1 MPLLL
6 EGVRILAVSQFGAG
20 PFASMMLAEL
30 GAEIIKIEDP
40 SVGGDVSRSVP
51 PYNLEGDS
59 LYFQSFN
66 RNKKSITLNLKS
78 PEGQHIFHQLVQ
90 VSHAVFNN
98 LRGDQVEKLGL
109 DYASLRNVN
118 PRVVC
123 CSLSGF
129 GTTGERA
136 GEPGYD
142 YLMQACTGYMSM
154 TGDPNTPPATCG
166 VSVID
171 HAAGFAAAL
180 GLVAALYSAEKTG
193 VGRNVE
199 VSLIDTAVS
208 MLTYLAIWNLNKGF
222 KPVRRPGSAHQTL
235 VPVQTFQTQDGYIVL
250 FCAKEKFWQE
260 LCVALGIPEMAT
272 GERFKDFAARH
283 NNREETISAVQK
295 ILLTRTTSEWLRLLR
310 GKVPCAPVNDLS
322 QALSDPFLQE
332 RGMIVETEHPLFG
345 KIRQASGPFKVSDA
359 QVCHRRA
366 PAMGEHTAQVL
377 REYLGYDGQ
386 QIAALNKKRVV

>member
-6 EGVRILAVSQFGAG
+6 EGVRVLAISQFGAG

-51 PYNLEGDS
+51 PYNVEGDS

-66 RNKKSITLNLKS
+66 RNKKSVTLNLKS
-78 PEGQHIFHQLVQ
+78 PEGQQIFHQLVQ

-98 LRGDQVEKLGL
+98 LRGDQVGKLGL
-109 DYASLRNVN
+109 DYASLQQVN
-118 PRVVC
+118 PRIVC

-136 GEPGYD
+136 SEPGYD
-142 YLMQACTGYMSM
+142 YLMQALTGYMSM
-154 TGDPNTPPATCG
+154 TGDPSTSPATCG

-180 GLVAALYSAEKTG
+180 ALVAALYSVEKTG

-199 VSLIDTAVS
+199 VSLIDIAVS

-222 KPVRRPGSAHQTL
+222 KPLRRPGSAHQTL
-235 VPVQTFQTQDGYIVL
+235 VPVQTFQTQDGYLVL
-250 FCAKEKFWQE
+250 FCAKEKFWRE
-260 LCVALGIPEMAT
+260 LCVAMGVPEMASD
-272 GERFKDFAARH
+272 ERFKDFGARH
-283 NNREETISAVQK
+283 KNREEAVAAVQR
-295 ILLTRTTSEWLRLLR
+295 ILLTKPTREWLRLLR

-322 QALSDPFLQE
+322 QALSDPFLHE
-332 RGMIVETEHPLFG
+332 RGMIVETDHPVFG
-345 KIRQASGPFKVSDA
+345 RVKQVAGPFKVSDS

-366 PAMGEHTAQVL
+366 PAMGEHTARVL
-377 REYLGYDGQ
+377 EDYLGYDEQ
-386 QIAALNKKRVV
+386 QIEALSKKHIV

>member
-1 MPLLL
+1 MSLLL
-6 EGVRILAVSQFGAG
+6 EGVRILAISQFGAG

-40 SVGGDVSRSVP
+40 SAGGDVSRSVP

-66 RNKKSITLNLKS
+66 RNKKSLTLNLKS
-78 PEGQHIFHQLVQ
+78 PEGRQIFHQLVR

-98 LRGDQVEKLGL
+98 LRGDQVAKLGL
-109 DYASLRNVN
+109 DYASLEEVN
-118 PRVVC
+118 PRIVC

-129 GTTGERA
+129 GNTGERA
-136 GEPGYD
+136 SEPGYD
-142 YLMQACTGYMSM
+142 YLMQAYTGYMSM
-154 TGDPNTPPATCG
+154 TGDPSAPPATCG

-235 VPVQTFQTQDGYIVL
+235 VPVQTFRTQDGYIVL
-250 FCAKEKFWQE
+250 FCAKEKFWHE
-260 LCVALGIPEMAT
+260 LCVAMGVPEMASDD
-272 GERFKDFAARH
+272 RFKDFAARH
-283 NNREETISAVQK
+283 KNREETVAAVQN
-295 ILLTRTTSEWLRLLR
+295 ILLTKTTSQWLQILR
-310 GKVPCAPVNDLS
+310 GKVPCAPVNDLT
-322 QALSDPFLQE
+322 QASGDPFLRE
-332 RGMIVETEHPLFG
+332 RGMIVETQHPVFG
-345 KIRQASGPFKVSDA
+345 KIKQVAGPFKVSDS

-366 PAMGEHTAQVL
+366 PTMGEDTAQVL
-377 REYLGYDGQ
+377 RDYLGYDEQ
-386 QIAALNKKRVV
+386 QIEALTRKRIV

>member
-1 MPLLL
+1 MSSLL
-6 EGVRILAVSQFGAG
+6 EGVRILAISQFGAG

-40 SVGGDVSRSVP
+40 SAGGDVSRSVP

-66 RNKKSITLNLKS
+66 RNKKSLTLNLKS
-78 PEGQHIFHQLVQ
+78 PEGRQIFHQLVR

-98 LRGDQVEKLGL
+98 LRGDQVTKLGL
-109 DYASLRNVN
+109 DYASLQEVN
-118 PRVVC
+118 PRIVC

-136 GEPGYD
+136 SEPGYD
-142 YLMQACTGYMSM
+142 YLMQAYTGYMSM
-154 TGDPNTPPATCG
+154 TGNPNAPPATCG

-180 GLVAALYSAEKTG
+180 GLVAALYSVEKTG

-208 MLTYLAIWNLNKGF
+208 MLTYLAIWNLNRDF

-235 VPVQTFQTQDGYIVL
+235 VPVQTFRTQDGYIVL

-260 LCVALGIPEMAT
+260 LCLAMGVAEMASD
-272 GERFKDFAARH
+272 ERFKDFAARH
-283 NNREETISAVQK
+283 KNREETVAAVQN
-295 ILLTRTTSEWLRLLR
+295 ILLTKTTSEWLQILR

-322 QALSDPFLQE
+322 QALRDPFLRE
-332 RGMIVETEHPLFG
+332 RGMIVESQHPVFG
-345 KIRQASGPFKVSDA
+345 KIKQVAGPFKVSGS
-359 QVCHRRA
+359 QVRHRRA
-366 PAMGEHTAQVL
+366 PTMGEDTAQVL
-377 REYLGYDGQ
+377 KDYLGYDEQ
-386 QIAALNKKRVV
+386 QIAALTRKRIV

>member
-1 MPLLL
+1 
-6 EGVRILAVSQFGAG
+6 
-20 PFASMMLAEL
+20 MMLAEL

-78 PEGQHIFHQLVQ
+78 SEGQQIFHRLVK

-98 LRGDQVEKLGL
+98 LRGDQVAKLGL
-109 DYASLRNVN
+109 DYAALQKVN
-118 PRVVC
+118 PRIVC

-136 GEPGYD
+136 SEPGYD
-142 YLMQACTGYMSM
+142 YLMQAFTGYMSM
-154 TGDPNTPPATCG
+154 TGDPSAPPATCG

-235 VPVQTFQTQDGYIVL
+235 VPVQTFQTQDSHIVL

-260 LCVALGIPEMAT
+260 LCVAMGVPRMAT
-272 GERFKDFAARH
+272 DERFKNFPARH
-283 NNREETISAVQK
+283 ENREATVAAVQN
-295 ILLTRTTSEWLRLLR
+295 ILLTKTTSEWLQLLR
-310 GKVPCAPVNDLS
+310 GKVPCAPVNDLA

-332 RGMIVETEHPLFG
+332 REMIVETQHPVFG
-345 KIRQASGPFKVSDA
+345 KVKQVGGPFKVSEA
-359 QVCHRRA
+359 EVCHHRA
-366 PAMGEHTAQVL
+366 PTMGEHTAQVL
-377 REYLGYDGQ
+377 KDYLGYDEQ
-386 QIAALNKKRVV
+386 QIEALSKKRIV